1 MLGGKLRD
9 TVSNKFLLKIGK
21 FLGRLGIEPNWVTI
35 SAPLLALVAAHYILT
50 ANMPMALLFIF
61 LSIFA
66 DNVDGAIAK
75 ACNKKTLWG
84 GYFDAMMDKYVEVIL
99 FCAFAL
105 AGHLVPAVLAMGGSL
120 LVSYAK
126 ARLAITIP
134 IDNHDWPGIGER
146 ADRMLLLI
154 LGMAVSCIYPFIY
167 SYSTVSITLYGI
179 AVMTNIG
186 AIQRILYGKGLIKK
200 HEKRGK

>member
-9 TVSNKFLLKIGK
+9 IVSNKFLLKLGK
-21 FLGRLGIEPNWVTI
+21 FLGKLGIEPNWVTV
-35 SAPLLALVAAHYILT
+35 SSPLLALVAAYFIFESNL
-50 ANMPMALLFIF
+50 PIALLFIF

-99 FCAFAL
+99 FSAFAL
-105 AGHLVPAVLAMGGSL
+105 SGYVIPALLALSGALVT
-120 LVSYAK
+120 SYAK

-134 IDNHDWPGIGER
+134 IDNHDWPAIGER
-146 ADRMLLLI
+146 ADRLLLLI
-154 LGMAVSCIYPFIY
+154 LGIAASCIYPFIY
-167 SYSTVSITLYGI
+167 GHSTINLTLWII
-179 AVMTNIG
+179 AVITHIG
-186 AIQRILYGKGLIKK
+186 AIQRMSYAKGLIKK
-200 HEKRGK
+200 HKRKR